1 MPKAPAS
8 TTGDVDS
15 ATGLPSANETPD
27 AQMNDAAQTNDET
40 QASDA
45 RMNDGDA
52 SSVSVVVPS
61 FNHAAF
67 IERTLR
73 SVFRQ
78 THAPR
83 ELLVIDD
90 GSQDRSPRIIE
101 RVLGDCPFACDFV
114 ARENRGL
121 SATLNEGFARASR
134 GRFFAYLGSDDL
146 WFPQFLEARVELLQ
160 SRGARAVLAYGNAYS
175 IDADDRI
182 IDSTADW
189 ARYRD
194 GDVRRMLLE
203 TLAPLSPTVVYRREA
218 LSTEPWNEA
227 AALEDYELYLRLGA
241 TGEFAFDPRTLSAWR
256 QHGHN
261 ASLNLQMM
269 LDEKLAAQRR
279 AAALLN
285 LSATELEEFQRLA
298 RFRSAQEFMRR
309 GEKREALKLASANWR
324 GARTSTEALKLLA
337 GLLTP
342 RRLLARRHAHRRA
355 RATRRYGVL
364 RM

>member
-8 TTGDVDS
+8 TTDANDRS
-15 ATGLPSANETPD
+15 DLPSATRTRDAGTNAETK
-27 AQMNDAAQTNDET
+27 AGTNAEMNT
-40 QASDA
+40 
-45 RMNDGDA
+45 DA

-61 FNHAAF
+61 FNHALF

-78 THAPR
+78 THAPL

-90 GSQDRSPRIIE
+90 GSQDDSPRIVE
-101 RVLGDCPFACDFV
+101 RVLSDCPFACDFV

-146 WFPQFLEARVELLQ
+146 WFPQFLEARVELLNA
-160 SRGARAVLAYGNAYS
+160 RGERAVLAYGNAYS

-182 IDSTADW
+182 IDSTTDW

-218 LSTEPWNEA
+218 LGAQPWNEA
-227 AALEDYELYLRLGA
+227 ARLEDYELYLRLSA
-241 TGEFAFDPRTLSAWR
+241 AGEFAFDPRMLSAWR

-261 ASLNLQMM
+261 TSSNLELM
-269 LDEKLAAQRR
+269 LGEKLAAQRR
-279 AAALLN
+279 AAPVLK
-285 LSATELEEFQRLA
+285 LSAAELSDFQRLA

-309 GEKREALKLASANWR
+309 GEKRAALKLASANWR
-324 GARTSTEALKLLA
+324 GAQTGVEAFKLLA

-342 RRLLARRHAHRRA
+342 RRLLARRQAQRRD
-355 RATRRYGVL
+355 RAARRYAAFQNQVNGEW
-364 RM
+364 